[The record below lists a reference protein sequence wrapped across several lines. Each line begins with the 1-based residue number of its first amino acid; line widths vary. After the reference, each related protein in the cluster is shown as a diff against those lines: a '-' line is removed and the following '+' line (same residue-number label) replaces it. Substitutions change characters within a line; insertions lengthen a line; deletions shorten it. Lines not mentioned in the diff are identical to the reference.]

1 MKKLV
6 FLAEA
11 KHVQHI
17 KAMVRSRRFPSVSA
31 FLREAVDE
39 KLRRTRREHLNAQ
52 VARFC
57 AEGYAD
63 EDPDLVAMQAFGGR
77 AWPEDY

>member
-1 MKKLV
+1 MEKLV

-11 KHVQHI
+11 KCVKQI
-17 KAMVRSRRFPSVSA
+17 KAMVRSRQFPSVSA

-39 KLRRTRREHLNAQ
+39 KLRRTMREHLNAQ
-52 VARFC
+52 VVRYC

-63 EDPDLVAMQAFGGR
+63 EDGDLVELQAFDR
-77 AWPEDY
+77 DDE